1 MSDSYFKEV
10 KNLFYKML
18 DINFNSCYSYRHKV
32 TKETKVM
39 ALVQIPS
46 KHFNQVIADL
56 TKYPVCHERYLS
68 LNVQWNNC
76 TIDKTW
82 FEPEQPGHEGEIPE
96 NGEGSLY
103 VSMGDEV
110 NKLGNSDCQSES
122 DEFLYSLLSALAKY
136 NPRMSGRSTPSL
148 GSSNDYQRGRD

>member
-1 MSDSYFKEV
+1 M
-10 KNLFYKML
+10 
-18 DINFNSCYSYRHKV
+18 
-32 TKETKVM
+32 T
-39 ALVQIPS
+39 LVQIPS

-56 TKYPVCHERYLS
+56 TKYPVCNERYLS

-82 FEPEQPGHEGEIPE
+82 FEPEQLGHEAKIQE
-96 NGEGSLY
+96 NGEDSLY
-103 VSMGDEV
+103 MSMNYEV
-110 NKLGNSDCQSES
+110 NELGNSDQSES
-122 DEFLYSLLSALAKY
+122 DEFLYSLLSALARY

>member
-1 MSDSYFKEV
+1 M
-10 KNLFYKML
+10 
-18 DINFNSCYSYRHKV
+18 
-32 TKETKVM
+32 T
-39 ALVQIPS
+39 LVQIPS

-56 TKYPVCHERYLS
+56 AKYPVCHERYLS

-82 FEPEQPGHEGEIPE
+82 FEPEQPGKEGEIPE
-96 NGEGSLY
+96 NGEDSLY
-103 VSMGDEV
+103 VSMNYEV
-110 NKLGNSDCQSES
+110 NKLGNSDQSES
-122 DEFLYSLLSALAKY
+122 DEHLYLLLSALSKY